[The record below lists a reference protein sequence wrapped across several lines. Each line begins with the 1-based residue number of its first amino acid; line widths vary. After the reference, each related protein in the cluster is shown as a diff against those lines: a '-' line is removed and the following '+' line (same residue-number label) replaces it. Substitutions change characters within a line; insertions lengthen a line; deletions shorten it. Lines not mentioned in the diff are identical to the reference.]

1 MIHVG
6 NLEILLMYKYHPK
19 GFQPYIFKIKNS
31 YNWNSLSPSSI
42 GYGCLIFLW
51 LKCLVQEKGKCLYI
65 FLQSRI
71 PLVPFFFNLNGMF
84 ICLFCCIRM
93 GERGLDIPS
102 TRYDVKMLQIKNS
115 LGENNNLWNIGS
127 GQNIKTFKATFLCQ
141 IGNISEV
148 RG

>member
-65 FLQSRI
+65 FLQSGI
-71 PLVPFFFNLNGMF
+71 PLIPFFSFFNLNSMF

-102 TRYDVKMLQIKNS
+102 TRNNFQILQLKNS
-115 LGENNNLWNIGS
+115 LETNKQTNC
-127 GQNIKTFKATFLCQ
+127 KTLDLAKIQVFKISLLC
-141 IGNISEV
+141 
-148 RG
+148 